1 MMKYKISVFVGYLLL
16 AVTIAQNNDTKN
28 SIGFPEIEEDLPSK
42 NKDNRQPVYMPS
54 TCAVNELYYP
64 GDQKDDWICDCR
76 PAYIYHPESDAC
88 WGAYQRG
95 PCAFGEYLILPKDSV
110 IPVCMKNP
118 CNADRYV
125 YWGGR
130 CERLGSIT
138 ACADLYPV
146 VAAVGVNATTLE
158 IQCVRLN
165 LESRFGEGRP
175 VLQPVDFNKCKPGSK
190 LSVTGKC
197 VK

>member
-1 MMKYKISVFVGYLLL
+1 MTGFVTADQVTNCLALNSYSAATVRYSLISPYHVVLQNLTYKFNQQQICNTLNKISPGVCALKSILLTAMFVL
-16 AVTIAQNNDTKN
+16 
-28 SIGFPEIEEDLPSK
+28 F
-42 NKDNRQPVYMPS
+42 
-54 TCAVNELYYP
+54 
-64 GDQKDDWICDCR
+64 

-165 LESRFGEGRP
+165 LESRFGEERP